1 MIPPHPSPA
10 SQGFFTTAMSIKTS
24 STNAHLQRATPKPL
38 RASGLHSVEASSV
51 IYGRVLASP
60 KERDEA
66 WQAAMRAKLVAV
78 QAPIRNSTMRAPYHF
93 PELAPSIRPGAMDA
107 KGLPSGGYIEQRARA
122 EMAKRASPI
131 IPIRRGKK

>member
-1 MIPPHPSPA
+1 
-10 SQGFFTTAMSIKTS
+10 MSIKTS
-24 STNAHLQRATPKPL
+24 STNAHLQRATPTPL
-38 RASGLHSVEASSV
+38 RKAGLHSIEISSP
-51 IYGRVLASP
+51 IYGDVQPIALTRP
-60 KERDEA
+60 
-66 WQAAMRAKLVAV
+66 AAT
-78 QAPIRNSTMRAPYHF
+78 PIRNSTMRAPYHF

>member
-1 MIPPHPSPA
+1 
-10 SQGFFTTAMSIKTS
+10 MSIKTS

-107 KGLPSGGYIEQRARA
+107 FGLPSCGVAEQASRAAVLAAAR
-122 EMAKRASPI
+122 PI
-131 IPIRRGKK
+131 IPLRRKGGS